1 MESGWMKKKII
12 RSMED
17 NRGLILTVFGLPL
30 SFLFDQVMQF
40 RNWWYRVFLSSPSKH
55 MDRVAQIQAQVKL
68 NMAKP
73 KDQRKTMC
81 TARPNWLSL
90 STTFFNK
97 GACHKVPI
105 PLYDVL
111 ALDEERLVVRVEP
124 MVSVGDVTRYLVP
137 RGYTLAVTLEIAD
150 ATLGGLAFGVGMTTY
165 SHKVGL
171 YQETISA
178 YEVVLG
184 DGTYARVTKDNEY
197 SDLYHCLPWSHGSLG
212 FLVGLELQIVAVKP
226 YVHMKYIPV
235 KGQKQYCDKIRELSG
250 AEDGGAEV
258 PDYLEAT
265 VFSKEEAVIMVGNFA
280 DVKTA
285 EQTRKINKV
294 TKWYKPWFY
303 KHVESFLTTGEGEEY
318 IPLREYL
325 LRHDKAI
332 FWVLESMI
340 PFGNHPLFLA
350 LLGWMLPP
358 KPAFMKLT
366 TTPTVRAMTFTK
378 QVFQDIVLPINK
390 LEEQI
395 NKSEELFDTYPVLV
409 YPCRIYDHGEHVGQ
423 LRPPRPDQMVPG
435 TNYGMFN
442 DLGVYGVPRAVRE
455 RKRWDAVT
463 AMRKMEDYTR
473 SVGGY
478 HFMYADTFLT
488 RAEFAEMFDLTAYEK
503 VRSKYHAEGAFPHV
517 YEKTAPEIDIVAV
530 GKAYMDPLS

>member
-1 MESGWMKKKII
+1 
-12 RSMED
+12 MED
-17 NRGLILTVFGLPL
+17 NRGLILTIFGLPL
-30 SFLFDQVMQF
+30 SFLFDKVMQF
-40 RNWWYRVFLSSPSKH
+40 RNWLYREFFSSPSKH
-55 MDRVAQIQAQVKL
+55 MDRVAKIQAQVKY
-68 NMAKP
+68 NMSRPSAERKP
-73 KDQRKTMC
+73 MC

-97 GACHKVPI
+97 ELCHKVPI
-105 PLYDVL
+105 PLYDILELNEKELTVK
-111 ALDEERLVVRVEP
+111 VEP
-124 MVSVGDVTRYLVP
+124 MVSVGDITRYLIP
-137 RGYTLAVTLEIAD
+137 KGYTLAVTLELED

-171 YQETISA
+171 YQEAIRA

-184 DGTYARVTKDNEY
+184 DGSLVKATKDNQY
-197 SDLYHCLPWSHGSLG
+197 SDLYYCLPWSHGSLG
-212 FLVGLELQIVAVKP
+212 FLVGLELEIIPVKP
-226 YVHMKYIPV
+226 YIHMKYIPV

-250 AEDGGAEV
+250 TYDGNMEV

-265 VFSKEEAVIMVGNFA
+265 VYNKEEAVIMVGNFA
-280 DVKTA
+280 DVTTS
-285 EQTRKINKV
+285 EQAKKINHV

-303 KHVESFLTTGEGEEY
+303 KHVETFLTKGESEEY
-318 IPLREYL
+318 IPMREYL
-325 LRHDKAI
+325 LRHNKAI
-332 FWVLESMI
+332 FWVIESMI

-366 TTPTVRAMTFTK
+366 TTPVVRAMTFTK

-395 NKSEELFDTYPVLV
+395 NKSEELFDTYPILV
-409 YPCRIYDHGEHVGQ
+409 YPCRIYDHGEHTGQ
-423 LRPPRPDQMVPG
+423 LRPPRPDQMVSG

-442 DLGVYGVPRAVRE
+442 DLGVYGVPRDVRE
-455 RKRWDAVT
+455 RRRWDAVS
-463 AMRKMEDYTR
+463 AMRKMEAYTR

-478 HFMYADTFLT
+478 HFMYADTFLSKE
-488 RAEFAEMFDLTAYEK
+488 EFEEMFDLTAYEQ
-503 VRSKYHAEGAFPHV
+503 VRSKYHAVGAFPHV
-517 YEKTAPEIDIVAV
+517 YDKTKPEIDILAV